1 MVLSNKKLKEK
12 LRATKAKLLV
22 GRKILG
28 EAPDS
33 KYEEQLKTV
42 LESVTQK
49 LKSSKKRR
57 KQVRDEEDEELSEKR
72 GEKKR
77 KKGDGLEMADSSLQ
91 KQISGEEQPLSAAKA
106 LKRLKREQR
115 RGKAKSL
122 QETSASNAEGGD
134 GSEIL
139 GEKKGKEGDGLEMAD
154 SSLQKQISGEE
165 RHEVIPLSAAK
176 ALKRLKREQR
186 REKAKS
192 LQEISVSNAEGSD
205 GSEILGEKKRK
216 RGDEEGLE
224 GKVEVKKA
232 VARTPKKQ
240 KKKKK
245 KMKKKKKSDVENEA
259 ASDGVKGDVKVVEEV
274 VAAPAM
280 PVIES
285 KENADV
291 STKVYVGGIPYYS
304 SEDDIR
310 SYFEG
315 CGTITE
321 VDCMIFPDTGKFRG
335 IAIITFKTEAAAKR
349 ALALD
354 GSDMGGLFLK
364 VQPYNSYRPKT
375 KVANFSPEAIEGYN
389 RVYMGNLSWEITE
402 DDLRNLFSGC
412 QITSIRFGEDKETGE
427 FKGYAHV
434 DFADSLSLD
443 AALKLDQKIVCGRP
457 VRISRAVPKK
467 GADGDKTKAT
477 QERNEPFPPQNQMAG
492 PQQNDIPGDSA
503 KIRRRTCYECG
514 EREHVSSAC
523 PKKQS
528 TTDTQ
533 AKSFDDAK
541 AAGPQHFE
549 VGPRQNDVP
558 GSSGPVD
565 GAKIRR
571 RTCYE
576 CGERGHVS
584 FACPKKK
591 SATDTQAN
599 TFDDAKAAGPQHFEA
614 GPRQNEAWESDPAD
628 ALPSDAVETSGAVS
642 AKIRRRTCY
651 ECGERGHVSSACPKK
666 QSAPDTRANR
676 FDGAEAAGPKRFE
689 EGPRQNEAWESNP
702 ADAPPSGAA
711 EEMVVSA
718 KIRGRRCYECGERG
732 HLSSACS
739 KKQAVK

>member
-57 KQVRDEEDEELSEKR
+57 KQIRDEEDEELSEKR

-91 KQISGEEQPLSAAKA
+91 KQISGEERHEIIPLSAAKA

-122 QETSASNAEGGD
+122 QETSASNTEGGD
-134 GSEIL
+134 ESGIL
-139 GEKKGKEGDGLEMAD
+139 GEEKGKKGDGLEMAY
-154 SSLQKQISGEE
+154 SSLQKQTSGEE

-192 LQEISVSNAEGSD
+192 LQETSVSNAEGGD

-274 VAAPAM
+274 VAAPAI

-304 SEDDIR
+304 SEDDIK

-364 VQPYNSYRPKT
+364 VQPYNSYRPKS

-412 QITSIRFGEDKETGE
+412 QIASIRFGEDKETGE

-434 DFADSLSLD
+434 DFADNLSLD

-467 GADGDKTKAT
+467 SSDDDKTKAT
-477 QERNEPFPPQNQMAG
+477 QERNKQFLPQNQMAG
-492 PQQNDIPGDSA
+492 PQQNDVL
-503 KIRRRTCYECG
+503 E
-514 EREHVSSAC
+514 
-523 PKKQS
+523 
-528 TTDTQ
+528 
-533 AKSFDDAK
+533 
-541 AAGPQHFE
+541 
-549 VGPRQNDVP
+549 
-558 GSSGPVD
+558 SSGPVEASD
-565 GAKIRR
+565 AVVSAKIRR

-584 FACPKKK
+584 SACPKKQ
-591 SATDTQAN
+591 SAMDTQVN
-599 TFDDAKAAGPQHFEA
+599 SFDDAKATGPERFEA
-614 GPRQNEAWESDPAD
+614 GPRQNEAWESNPAD

-651 ECGERGHVSSACPKK
+651 ECGERGHVSSACPEK
-666 QSAPDTRANR
+666 QSATDTQVKS
-676 FDGAEAAGPKRFE
+676 FDDAKAT
-689 EGPRQNEAWESNP
+689 GPRQNEAWESNP